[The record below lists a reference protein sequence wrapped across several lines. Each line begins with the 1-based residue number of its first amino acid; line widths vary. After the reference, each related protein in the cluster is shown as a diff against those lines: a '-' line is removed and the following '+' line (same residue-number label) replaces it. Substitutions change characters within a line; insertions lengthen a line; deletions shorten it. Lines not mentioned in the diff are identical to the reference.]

1 MNHCLVLDIGKTN
14 KKALVFDEHYR
25 VVHEQNARLPE
36 TTDDDGFPCE
46 DLPLLEQWIRDTVA
60 EIQRDPRFQIR
71 AMNATAYGASFVHL
85 DADAVPV
92 APLYNYLKPFPADL
106 LEWFTKTWKTIGL
119 ETASPLLGH
128 LNSGLQLL
136 WLKHRKPELFRQIKR
151 SLHLPE
157 WVFRVGVGGGFTD
170 GVTASHPVSK
180 TATNPSTSLGC
191 HTMLWDFR
199 KNDFHEWVR
208 SEGLINL
215 LSQPVAGAKPLGLH
229 DSSAALIP
237 YLATFEEPFVLI
249 STGTWCISLNP
260 FNQEPLTEAELE
272 EDCLCYLSWTGKP
285 VKAARYFGGN
295 EHEKGVKAIAEALGL
310 PENFYTNTEPG
321 PAEAMVQYAALM
333 DEMVQKQLASL
344 QLALGHSAVRRIF
357 VDGGFAHNDPYM
369 QGLATALPHLEVYA
383 AEVAQATALGAALA
397 IHRDWNP
404 QPVPTSLITLKRYL
418 P

>member
-1 MNHCLVLDIGKTN
+1 MNHCLVLDIGKTH
-14 KKALVFDEHYR
+14 KKALVFDEQYR
-25 VVHEQNARLPE
+25 VVHEQSTRLPE
-36 TTDDDGFPCE
+36 TTDEDGFPCE

-85 DADAVPV
+85 NADAVPV
-92 APLYNYLKPFPADL
+92 APLYNYLKPYPTDL

-136 WLKHRKPELFRQIKR
+136 WLKHRKPELFLQIR
-151 SLHLPE
+151 HSLHLPE
-157 WVFRVGVGGGFTD
+157 WVFS
-170 GVTASHPVSK
+170 VTKAAADPI
-180 TATNPSTSLGC
+180 TSLGC
-191 HTMLWDFR
+191 HTMLWDFQ
-199 KNDFHEWVR
+199 KNDFHKWVKA
-208 SEGLINL
+208 EGLISL
-215 LSQPVAGAKPLGLH
+215 LAKPVLGSHPFGLH

-260 FNQEPLTEAELE
+260 FNQEPLTQAELA

-295 EHEKGVKAIAEALGL
+295 EHEKGVKAIAEALSL
-310 PENFYTNTEPG
+310 PENFYDHTEPG
-321 PAEAMVQYAALM
+321 PAEAMVQYATLM
-333 DEMVQKQLASL
+333 DTIVQKQVASL
-344 QLALGHSAVRRIF
+344 QLALGRSAVQRIF
-357 VDGGFAHNDPYM
+357 VDGGFAKNDPYM
-369 QGLATALPHLEVYA
+369 QGLAAAFPNMEVYA

-404 QPVPTSLITLKRYL
+404 QPVPTTLITLKRYL